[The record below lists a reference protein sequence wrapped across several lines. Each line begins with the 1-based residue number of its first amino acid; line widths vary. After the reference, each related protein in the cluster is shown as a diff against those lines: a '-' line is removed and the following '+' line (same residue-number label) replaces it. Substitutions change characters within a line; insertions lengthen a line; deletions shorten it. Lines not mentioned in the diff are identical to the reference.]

1 MKTTDF
7 ARLLSSFLLD
17 ELSMERITGFLNWLE
32 AGCGNGRSTHN
43 QRLTLPDTSTRKG
56 RRDQMLLTLLY
67 DSGARVQELADLCV
81 GSIRLD
87 APAQVKLFGKGR
99 KSRSVLLMDKTAS
112 LLKQYLSEHGLDSP
126 AHYEHPLFFNSQ
138 GKKLTRQDIAYIL
151 KNKRQ
156 DEESGA
162 G

>member
-87 APAQVKLFGKGR
+87 APA
-99 KSRSVLLMDKTAS
+99 
-112 LLKQYLSEHGLDSP
+112 
-126 AHYEHPLFFNSQ
+126 
-138 GKKLTRQDIAYIL
+138 
-151 KNKRQ
+151 
-156 DEESGA
+156 
-162 G
+162 